1 MAKRKKRLEKGI
13 ASLEG
18 QIELHMGKK
27 ETALAEGNLY
37 LAEYYRKEIEAKERD
52 RQRKRNMLLRKQ
64 R

>member
-13 ASLEG
+13 ASLER
-18 QIELHMGKK
+18 QIILHKDKQQSAFEEGSLEL
-27 ETALAEGNLY
+27 AD
-37 LAEYYRKEIEAKERD
+37 YYAREIAAKERD